1 MFHFSYEKYADFKT
15 EDEIKISP
23 CRLFHPDENYSSFL
37 KTRLLSDTMNLWDD
51 PKASAVLLPHQA
63 SLTNAH

>member
-15 EDEIKISP
+15 EDQIKVSP

-51 PKASAVLLPHQA
+51 SKAFAVLLPHQP